1 MGAGDALGGT
11 FLSLYYRGFTLEKG
25 LDYGTVAATLNVM
38 IRGDQKNLPSTT
50 GIEQFLRKFENR

>member
-1 MGAGDALGGT
+1 M
-11 FLSLYYRGFTLEKG
+11 
-25 LDYGTVAATLNVM
+25 ATLNVM